1 MGSDSWRILLLVA
14 LVAVAADAESLYK
27 LHDSSNSNQG
37 NPTQA
42 SNNEKGGEH
51 HSKVVVTGVEVGVAT
66 VSPSPAAAATVGS
79 EAEEPAPNLL
89 GDLISA
95 ASGESNGTLGQV
107 LDKALAKEFEQ
118 ESKNAESGKGK
129 TFNETVA
136 QEEVSVPLSGECP
149 RLEGCRAIR
158 HTCRLASRVGTAH
171 KVWNC
176 MPHAGSPSARGHCS
190 SVQTS

>member
-1 MGSDSWRILLLVA
+1 LLVLA
-14 LVAVAADAESLYK
+14 LVAVAAHAESLYK
-27 LHDSSNSNQG
+27 LHESSNSKQG
-37 NPTQA
+37 TPTPA
-42 SNNEKGGEH
+42 SSNEKGGEH
-51 HSKVVVTGVEVGVAT
+51 HTKIIVTGVEVGVAP
-66 VSPSPAAAATVGS
+66 VSPSPAAAAASSS

-136 QEEVSVPLSGECP
+136 QEEVSVPGQLLHCESP
-149 RLEGCRAIR
+149 RLG
-158 HTCRLASRVGTAH
+158 TVG
-171 KVWNC
+171 VV
-176 MPHAGSPSARGHCS
+176 PSYVPAGLQADCS
-190 SVQTS
+190 C

>member
-1 MGSDSWRILLLVA
+1 MGSGLWPTVLLLA
-14 LVAVAADAESLYK
+14 LVAVAADAESLFK
-27 LHDSSNSNQG
+27 LHDSSNSNPAS
-37 NPTQA
+37 PTPA
-42 SNNEKGGEH
+42 NSNEKGGEH
-51 HSKVVVTGVEVGVAT
+51 HTQIIVTGVEVGVASI
-66 VSPSPAAAATVGS
+66 SPSPAAAAAEGS

-136 QEEVSVPLSGECP
+136 HEEVSVP
-149 RLEGCRAIR
+149 
-158 HTCRLASRVGTAH
+158 
-171 KVWNC
+171 
-176 MPHAGSPSARGHCS
+176 
-190 SVQTS
+190 